1 MSDYDDYRKDEE
13 LFLQNLDDLAAARNE
28 AEWKRRLTDL
38 AKRLDKPQAE
48 LLRVRRRI
56 IRQARELRPDFSE
69 SDAATW
75 VDGVI
80 GLDPRN

>member
-13 LFLQNLDDLAAARNE
+13 LFLQNLDDLAVTRNE
-28 AEWKRRLTDL
+28 TEWKRRLTEL
-38 AKRLDKPQAE
+38 AKRLDKPERE

-56 IRQARELRPDFSE
+56 IKQAMALRPSFSKT
-69 SDAATW
+69 DAATW